1 MKKKNI
7 LLVGGS
13 NVPAVCR
20 AASRRGLNIVAV
32 NFPESFEREEPEEP
46 FLHFEGVDFTQLM
59 PTVRR
64 LLELHAQYSFVGVVA
79 VSEFGLLPAAM
90 VARQL
95 GLPGTPLSVVQDV
108 RDKAR
113 MRRRLE
119 AKGLGHVRFRSCASL
134 GEAEEFFA
142 GIGGP
147 IIVKPVMGTGSDGV
161 SRVDSASQLA
171 AAWQLAGGARAFGG
185 VICEEY
191 IDGPEVSVEAYL
203 VDGRFVPVAIT
214 DKLTDEHFLEVGHSQ
229 PTLLSPAVQEQIF
242 AATHDVLRALGIT
255 DGVTHTEM
263 RLSLKG
269 PVLIETHTR
278 MGGDF
283 INVLTQETTG
293 VDLGD
298 VHVAL
303 ALGEVPDVRPGELSR
318 GAAIRFLTGEEGLV
332 TSVALP
338 PANSRRGIREIRSYV
353 HAGDHT
359 TGRSSSLDRL
369 GHVITTGA
377 DRATAD
383 RIAEEVAA
391 ECRFHIEAPPVAAAA
406 AA

>member
-1 MKKKNI
+1 MTKKNI

-20 AASRRGLNIVAV
+20 AASRRGLNIIAV
-32 NFPESFEREEPEEP
+32 NFPESFLRVEPDP
-46 FLHFEGVDFTQLM
+46 AFIHIEGVDFTQVM

-64 LLELHAQYSFVGVVA
+64 LMELHAQLGFVGVVA

-95 GLPGTPLSVVQDV
+95 SMPGTPLAVVQNV
-108 RDKAR
+108 RDKVR
-113 MRRRLE
+113 MRRTLE
-119 AKGLGHVRFRSCASL
+119 EKGLGQVRFRGCSSL
-134 GEAEEFFA
+134 VEAQEFFD

-161 SRVDSASQLA
+161 SRVDEAGQLD

-191 IDGPEVSVEAYL
+191 IDGPEVSVEAYMSG
-203 VDGRFVPVAIT
+203 GRFVPVAIT
-214 DKLTDEHFLEVGHSQ
+214 DKRTNERFLETGHSQ
-229 PTLLSPAVQEQIF
+229 PTLLSAAVQEQIF
-242 AATHDVLRALGIT
+242 AATHDVLRGLGVT
-255 DGVTHTEM
+255 DAVTHTEM
-263 RLSLKG
+263 RLSSKG

-283 INVLTQETTG
+283 IDVLTYETTG

-303 ALGEVPDVRPGELSR
+303 ALGETPDVRPRELNQ
-318 GAAIRFLTGEEGLV
+318 GAAVRFVTGGEGTV
-332 TSVALP
+332 TSVQLP
-338 PANSRRGIREIRSYV
+338 KADAARGV
-353 HAGDHT
+353 HEVRGYAEAGDRT

-369 GHVITTGA
+369 GHVITVCATRAEA
-377 DRATAD
+377 DRLVD
-383 RIAEEVAA
+383 EVVA
-391 ECRFHIEAPPVAAAA
+391 ECRFVIDASTQAAA
-406 AA
+406 